1 MLDEQQPPQRRN
13 QDDEH
18 DAGGAPYGVFM
29 RSDRDVT
36 VNGAVAGRDLRMG
49 DNAHIGDRHETHV
62 TNVKRIGLWAGA
74 HPVAAIAG
82 IVLLSGA
89 TWGGVS
95 LGSGD
100 GSGVDLSVVNEEGL
114 TGAGHTVEQT
124 REAERLGD
132 AASWCHLVAPGDEAC
147 ESTMGSV
154 FSEKSAPYRERVDE
168 IGLGEPEKT
177 ATGAQVMLSWKGKGQ
192 GTVRLVHTGGRWQV
206 DPSDYALL
214 KLCRVGI
221 FLSLVDA
228 RSQEL
233 RCGAFQIPTT

>member
-1 MLDEQQPPQRRN
+1 
-13 QDDEH
+13 
-18 DAGGAPYGVFM
+18 
-29 RSDRDVT
+29 
-36 VNGAVAGRDLRMG
+36 MG
-49 DNAHIGDRHETHV
+49 
-62 TNVKRIGLWAGA
+62 
-74 HPVAAIAG
+74 P
-82 IVLLSGA
+82 
-89 TWGGVS
+89 
-95 LGSGD
+95 
-100 GSGVDLSVVNEEGL
+100 
-114 TGAGHTVEQT
+114 
-124 REAERLGD
+124 
-132 AASWCHLVAPGDEAC
+132 
-147 ESTMGSV
+147 V